1 MVKRM
6 ENVAESES
14 KRIEFEVL
22 TDTEERVSATE
33 SQQKARRIYRSPMN
47 LGLYA
52 KPFSGVVVVVA
63 LLFVPLITLPGMVI
77 LVLVAEVYL
86 LDWTYSKVGLLRDAK
101 SSISKETTERSPED
115 EIDRK
120 VVRTGPKDQ
129 FVR

>member
-1 MVKRM
+1 M

-22 TDTEERVSATE
+22 TETEEEVSIAVPKQTA
-33 SQQKARRIYRSPMN
+33 KRIYQAPTN
-47 LGLYA
+47 TVLYA
-52 KPFSGVVVVVA
+52 KPVSGLAVIVA
-63 LLFVPLITLPGMVI
+63 LLFVPMITLPAMVI

-120 VVRTGPKDQ
+120 VARTGPKDQ